1 MSDLRELYQEVILDH
16 YKHPR
21 NRGTLEKCSRSA
33 DGFNPLCGDRITV
46 ELEIDDG
53 RIADI
58 RFEGSGCAISMAS
71 ASMMTEAVKGLTEK
85 EAKQLFADFR
95 RLVTG
100 EAGVE
105 EVDLGKLAVFAGVR
119 DYPTRVKCAT
129 LTWHTL
135 SNAIEGRVESARTE
149 GE

>member
-1 MSDLRELYQEVILDH
+1 MSDLRDLYQEVILDH

-21 NRGTLEKCSRSA
+21 NRGTLAHCSKSA

-46 ELEIDDG
+46 ELETDG
-53 RIADI
+53 ERITDI

-71 ASMMTEAVKGLTEK
+71 ASMMTEAVKGLTES
-85 EAKQLFADFR
+85 EAHQIFADFR

-100 EAGVE
+100 EAE
-105 EVDLGKLAVFAGVR
+105 PEDVDLGKLAVFAGVR

-135 SNAIEGRVESARTE
+135 ANAIAGRAENARTE
-149 GE
+149 